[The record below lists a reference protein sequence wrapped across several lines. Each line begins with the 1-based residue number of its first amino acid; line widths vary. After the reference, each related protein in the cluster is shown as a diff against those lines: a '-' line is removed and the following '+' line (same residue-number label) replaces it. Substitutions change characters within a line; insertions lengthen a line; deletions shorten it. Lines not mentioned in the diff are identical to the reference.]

1 MNKDLKDIHGVG
13 PKILRSFRYKG
24 IWNTY
29 DLISYVPKSYEDFV
43 VQNLKDLKHGDEV
56 TLQGYIADAPKRFK
70 KQVVVLK
77 YPLKVENSIVEL
89 TIFGR
94 PYLEKELQV
103 NQMVLV
109 KGKYNFFKNE
119 LLVSFIT
126 KDIKTPILKP
136 IYQIDEL
143 HDKVVSNIIQ
153 TIFDEQVVDIFETLP
168 DEIIQK
174 YQLIQRK
181 EAYYHLHFPSS
192 MEMLKKAQY
201 RFKVEEAFFHSLK
214 YLHQLTPKHP
224 RKSIEY
230 QIQWIKEMIG
240 RIPYQLTLDQQEA
253 VNDIFR
259 DFKQEVSMYR
269 LIQGDVGTGKTNVAF
284 IGMLGMINAGYQSAL
299 MAPTEILAK
308 QHYENFTKLYPD
320 IPSVFITSQSKQKDQ
335 ILKDIQTGAYKV
347 IFGTHILGLSVE
359 FSNLGLVI
367 IDEQHKFGVEI
378 RDQLIKKSV
387 TKDTLYLTATPI
399 PRSLSLSYFGDLEI
413 SNIKQK
419 PKHKLP
425 IQTMI
430 FYDEPIDEII
440 KLIKESQSINEQ
452 TFIVTPL
459 IEQGLKGP
467 SIESMLDILRNE
479 LEHEHLYVIHGRLDS
494 SEVDTILAEFILN
507 PKGVLLATTMI
518 EVGIDVPNATKIF
531 IMGANNFGLSQLHQL
546 RGRVG
551 RGEKLGKCYLVT
563 DKSDHDRLE
572 FLVSTEDGFLLSE
585 YDLKLRGP
593 GIFSSFIQSGQTK
606 YQFIDMIQDLDILK
620 RVRKDA
626 ARYAKQLEKYPY
638 LKNRINKLVI

>member
-214 YLHQLTPKHP
+214 YLYQLTPKHP

-269 LIQGDVGTGKTNVAF
+269 LIQGDVGSGKTNVAF

-551 RGEKLGKCYLVT
+551 RGKKLGKCYLVT

>member
-320 IPSVFITSQSKQKDQ
+320 ILSVFITSQSKQKDQ
-335 ILKDIQTGAYKV
+335 ILKDIQTGVYKV

-551 RGEKLGKCYLVT
+551 RGKKLGKCYLVT